1 MISLVKLKILIALQ
15 KLPKNERDLGKL
27 IVAKGFLKVVQS
39 PINRPFW
46 SHCVL
51 PTSMQLSSSQCL
63 KIKSNFTFIKSEE
76 GK

>member
-39 PINRPFW
+39 PINRPF
-46 SHCVL
+46 CVL